1 MDIMLP
7 DNSTRVP
14 EFGRNSGCRAYHNGT
29 ELNAAISQ
37 VNSNGGV
44 NGSPLPLVDPGA
56 SFCNMFNSFDLRVS
70 KQFKFGER
78 MSLLVIGEAFNLFNT
93 TNILGVS
100 NTNYSGYANVLV
112 RDSNTPN
119 TPGYLQSSSF
129 GAPVTT
135 AGGVFGSG
143 GPRAFQLAVRFSF

>member
-1 MDIMLP
+1 VQNKAKGISRTSAT
-7 DNSTRVP
+7 N
-14 EFGRNSGCRAYHNGT
+14 GSGLFIVNIAQINANGGENGT
-29 ELNAAISQ
+29 
-37 VNSNGGV
+37 
-44 NGSPLPLVDPGA
+44 PLPLVDPNVT
-56 SFCNMFNSFDLRVS
+56 FCNMFNSFDLRVS

-78 MSLLVIGEAFNLFNT
+78 WSLLLIGEAFNLFNT

-112 RDSNTPN
+112 RDSNTPG
-119 TPGYLQSSSF
+119 TPGYLTSSSF

-143 GPRAFQLAVRFSF
+143 GPRAFQLALRYSF